1 MEYMDGSHFLWIGV
15 RLILPLLR
23 CRIEPPPA
31 SQSCCLHGMHAIIEQ
46 SRKEVIQMFKQK
58 MKLMLSDEDVHI
70 LIESLINLRNELL
83 REGRYTDAVDDI
95 ILRLYR

>member
-1 MEYMDGSHFLWIGV
+1 
-15 RLILPLLR
+15 
-23 CRIEPPPA
+23 
-31 SQSCCLHGMHAIIEQ
+31 
-46 SRKEVIQMFKQK
+46 MFKRK

-83 REGRYTDAVDDI
+83 REARYTDAVDDI

>member
-1 MEYMDGSHFLWIGV
+1 
-15 RLILPLLR
+15 
-23 CRIEPPPA
+23 
-31 SQSCCLHGMHAIIEQ
+31 
-46 SRKEVIQMFKQK
+46 MFKRK

>member
-1 MEYMDGSHFLWIGV
+1 
-15 RLILPLLR
+15 
-23 CRIEPPPA
+23 
-31 SQSCCLHGMHAIIEQ
+31 
-46 SRKEVIQMFKQK
+46 MFKRK

-83 REGRYTDAVDDI
+83 RQGRYTDAVDDI

>member
-1 MEYMDGSHFLWIGV
+1 
-15 RLILPLLR
+15 
-23 CRIEPPPA
+23 
-31 SQSCCLHGMHAIIEQ
+31 
-46 SRKEVIQMFKQK
+46 MFKRK

-70 LIESLINLRNELL
+70 LIESLINLRNELI

>member
-1 MEYMDGSHFLWIGV
+1 
-15 RLILPLLR
+15 
-23 CRIEPPPA
+23 
-31 SQSCCLHGMHAIIEQ
+31 
-46 SRKEVIQMFKQK
+46 MFKRK
-58 MKLMLSDEDVHI
+58 MKLMLSDEDVHILMLSDEDVHI

>member
-1 MEYMDGSHFLWIGV
+1 
-15 RLILPLLR
+15 
-23 CRIEPPPA
+23 
-31 SQSCCLHGMHAIIEQ
+31 
-46 SRKEVIQMFKQK
+46 MFKQK

>member
-1 MEYMDGSHFLWIGV
+1 MCK
-15 RLILPLLR
+15 R
-23 CRIEPPPA
+23 
-31 SQSCCLHGMHAIIEQ
+31 
-46 SRKEVIQMFKQK
+46 K
-58 MKLMLSDEDVHI
+58 MKLMLSDEEVQI